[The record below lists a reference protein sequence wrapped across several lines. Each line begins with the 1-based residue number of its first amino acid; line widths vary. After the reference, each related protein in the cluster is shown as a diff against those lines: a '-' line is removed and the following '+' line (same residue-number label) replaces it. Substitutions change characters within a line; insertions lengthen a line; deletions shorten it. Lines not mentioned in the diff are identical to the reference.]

1 MPRRSNIA
9 ESDAP
14 AAHRADK
21 RDAAKSEGQAGMP
34 APQAHRADKRRS
46 KLATGQA
53 GMPAPQSPPDPR
65 EHGWLR
71 IRGARHNNLK
81 NVTVDIPLSRFV
93 CVTGVSGSG
102 KSSLIN
108 DILGPVLGQRLNGE
122 SASEIGTHD
131 GIDGIEQLD
140 KAIVIDQSPIGRTP
154 RSNPATYIKLF
165 DEIRKLYHQLPD
177 SQVRG
182 YLPGRFS
189 FNVPTDSGGG
199 RCEACEGNGATRIE
213 MDFLADVWVTCPVC
227 NGKRFNFET
236 LQVHFKGK
244 SIFDVLDMDVQQA
257 LTHFEAIPKVRTM
270 LQTLHDVGLDY
281 VKLGQS
287 STTLSGGEAQRIKLA
302 RELVR
307 QSTGQTLYLLDE
319 PTTGLHFE
327 DIRRLLAVL
336 HGFVDAGNTVVC
348 IEHNLDVIKTADW
361 IIDMGPE
368 GGAGGG
374 RVVAV
379 GTPEDIAR
387 VEASHTGQA
396 LREVLPANGEYR
408 IANSEKKQKKA
419 NLSNPQSVILNSQ
432 LKDSIVVVG
441 AKEHNLKDLTVNIP
455 RGAMTVCSG
464 VSGSGKT
471 SFAIDTVYT
480 EGQRRYVESLSSY
493 ARQFLGQL
501 AKPKV
506 DHVYGLSPAIAIE
519 QKTASKSPRS
529 TVGTITEIYDYMRV
543 LWARVGQPYC
553 PKCDIPIGTQTS
565 DEIVAKLMGLPEGSR
580 VMLAAPIERGP
591 AESWDAVLIRCK
603 AGGYA
608 RVRIDGKVHELGE
621 ELNIDARRQH
631 AVELVVDRVVI
642 KAAGRGRTAE
652 SVEHS
657 LAVGKGVMTAVVTT
671 ADEGAAAEQTIR
683 FSQHLACS
691 KCATSYESL
700 SPHHF
705 SFNAR
710 LGWCPACEG
719 LGIQRGTSPDTVL
732 VRPHMSILNGAVA
745 GWEHARE
752 EPLLKAMLV
761 ALAGAIGFDA
771 NAPVSTLTPS
781 HRRSLLFGLGERWI
795 AVESKAAPGMRFQ
808 WKGFFPAIDEAV
820 KMSWQYRGRMEDIV
834 AEVDCQTCGGGRIRA
849 DAAAVRVSGKAL
861 VDVCSMPLDGALGF
875 FRSLKLDTRNKK
887 IAADLLREVTSR
899 LEFLNEVGLE
909 YLTLNRSAPTLSGG
923 EAQRIRLASQ
933 IGSGLTG
940 VLYVL
945 DEPTIGLHPRDNHRL
960 ITALHR
966 LRDLGNTLL
975 MVEHDRE
982 VIAASDHVIDFGPGA
997 GSFGGH
1003 IVGAD
1008 APAKLKRHEQSLT
1021 GKYLS
1026 GEAAIPVPTNRRA
1039 VEWGDAVPKDADC
1052 EPPALIIRDA
1062 RQHNLK
1068 GIDVAIPLGRF
1079 VCVTGVSGSGKSSL
1093 ITDILRPALE
1103 VRIHRARATIGL
1115 HGRIDGV
1122 DHVDKIISVDQQPIG
1137 NSPLSNPATY
1147 TGVFDLM
1154 REHFAKL
1161 PDAKVRGFTA
1171 NRFSFNRPG
1180 GRCEACEGQG
1190 QVCHEMHFL
1199 PDVWTTCETCNGAR
1213 YNAETLLALFKGK
1226 SIADVLNM
1234 SAAEAIELFTAAPKI
1249 RKLLQTLIDVGLGY
1263 LPLGQSAATLSGGE
1277 AQRVKLAAELA
1288 RPNTGRTLYVLDEPT
1303 TGLHF
1308 DDLRKLLDVLHRLV
1322 DLGNTVVCIEHNL
1335 DVIKTADWIID
1346 MGPEAGA
1353 GGGTVVAA
1361 GTPEQVANSEYRI
1374 ANSETRNKKKA
1385 AKSGSKNNSLF
1396 AIRYSPFVS
1405 YTGSILAGVL
1415 AAGPQAER
1423 PRFDPKAAAA
1433 AALKEEKDRAA
1444 AAKTEANVKMP
1455 WERDGK
1461 RWHTSDRVS
1470 REGHK
1475 IEWEGKALSFIVD
1488 TIEKIGGD
1496 KLLPTDWN
1504 DRSRVEIKARAPEG
1518 IAQADIS
1525 WFCHILTGAQWLLDV
1540 SIRAPRKL
1548 FSESGLQKKL
1558 GLKTLDQRD
1567 DIHSYGSCQ
1576 RVRLRQAN
1584 ADYDQIRIQVHD
1596 LAEINTPA
1604 FKSFLNSATTLFL
1617 KHVAKLA
1624 KNAEQVAPWKGDG
1637 KAWHLSQQSI
1647 RNKTELKWKPTTLL
1661 EMIGRMTKCLP
1672 GMRVDWSKKV
1682 TLALFD
1688 SGDRRIGTIV
1698 TNHGEGLLVQ
1708 IAVPPGRFTPTQI
1721 ERLGIEQEV
1730 ISADYGSFVQFRV
1743 QTIDQVDTATLALVM
1758 KATAELAKAT

>member
-1 MPRRSNIA
+1 MAKRSATA
-9 ESDAP
+9 ESATP

-21 RDAAKSEGQAGMP
+21 R
-34 APQAHRADKRRS
+34 RS
-46 KLATGQA
+46 RLGKEQA
-53 GMPAPQSPPDPR
+53 GMPAPQSPPEPR
-65 EHGWLR
+65 DHGWLR

-81 NVTVDIPLSRFV
+81 NVTVDLPLSRFI

-108 DILGPVLGQRLNGE
+108 DILGPVLGKALNGE
-122 SASEIGTHD
+122 MPSEIGAHD

-165 DEIRKLYHQLPD
+165 DEIRRLYHQLPD

-182 YLPGRFS
+182 YQPGRFS

-213 MDFLADVWVTCPVC
+213 MDFLADVWVACPVC
-227 NGKRFNFET
+227 NGHRFNFET

-257 LTHFEAIPKVRTM
+257 LTHFDAIPKVRTM

-281 VKLGQS
+281 IKLGQS

-307 QSTGQTLYLLDE
+307 QSTGRTLYLLDE

-327 DIRRLLAVL
+327 DIRRLLVVL

-361 IIDMGPE
+361 VIDMGPE

-374 RVVAV
+374 LVVKV
-379 GTPEDIAR
+379 GTPEMIAR
-387 VEASHTGQA
+387 CEESHTGQA
-396 LREVLPANGEYR
+396 LREVLPANGELL
-408 IANSEKKQKKA
+408 IANGEKKGKKKTSI
-419 NLSNPQSVILNSQ
+419 LKSNDPNSQFAISNSQ
-432 LKDSIVVVG
+432 LRDSIVVVG
-441 AKEHNLKDLTVNIP
+441 AREHNLKDLTVNIP

-529 TVGTITEIYDYMRV
+529 TVGTITEIYDYLRV

-553 PKCDIPIGTQTS
+553 PRCDIPIGTQTS
-565 DEIVAKLMGLPEGSR
+565 DEIVARLMALPEGTR
-580 VMLAAPIERGP
+580 VMLAAPIERGA

-608 RVRIDGKVHELGE
+608 RVRIDGVVHELSE
-621 ELNIDARRQH
+621 DLTIDARRQH
-631 AVELVVDRVVI
+631 VVELLVDRVII
-642 KAAGRGRTAE
+642 KAAGRGRIAE

-657 LAVGKGVMTAVVTT
+657 LAVGKGVMTAIV
-671 ADEGAAAEQTIR
+671 AGLDETEGDGAKAATLRERGAPEGGQVIR
-683 FSQHLACS
+683 FSQHLACA
-691 KCATSYESL
+691 KCTTSYESL

-719 LGIQRGTSPDTVL
+719 LGMQRGTSPDTVL
-732 VRPHMSILNGAVA
+732 VRPHLSILNGAVA
-745 GWEHARE
+745 GWGHARS
-752 EPLLKAMLV
+752 EPMLKAMLV

-771 NAPVSTLTPS
+771 NAPVSALSHS

-795 AVESKAAPGMRFQ
+795 AVESREAPGMRFQ

-820 KMSWQYRGRMEDIV
+820 KMSWQYRGRLENLV
-834 AEVDCQTCGGGRIRA
+834 ADVDCQTCGGGRIRS
-849 DAAAVRVSGKAL
+849 DAAAVRVNNKTL
-861 VDVCSMPLDGALGF
+861 VDVGAMPLGATLAF
-875 FRSLKLDTRNKK
+875 FRTLKFDARNRK
-887 IAADLLREVTSR
+887 IAADLLREITSR
-899 LEFLNEVGLE
+899 LEFLNEVGLD
-909 YLTLNRSAPTLSGG
+909 YLTLNRAAPTLSGG

-945 DEPTIGLHPRDNHRL
+945 DEPTIGLHPRDNQRL
-960 ITALHR
+960 IAALHR

-1008 APAKLKRHEQSLT
+1008 APAKLSRHADSLT
-1021 GKYLS
+1021 GRYLS
-1026 GEAAIPVPTNRRA
+1026 GDAAIAVPTNRRD
-1039 VEWGDAVPKDADC
+1039 VPWGQAVPGAEA

-1093 ITDILRPALE
+1093 ITDILQPALE
-1103 VRIHRARATIGL
+1103 VRLHRARANIGL
-1115 HGRIDGV
+1115 HERIDGV
-1122 DHVDKIISVDQQPIG
+1122 QHVDKIISVDQQPIG

-1147 TGVFDLM
+1147 CGIFDLV

-1161 PDAKVRGFTA
+1161 PDSKVRGFTA

-1213 YNAETLLALFKGK
+1213 YNAETLTALFKGK
-1226 SIADVLNM
+1226 SIADVLNQ
-1234 SAAEAIELFTAAPKI
+1234 SASEAIELFSATPKI

-1346 MGPEAGA
+1346 MGPEAGE
-1353 GGGTVVAA
+1353 GGGRVVAA
-1361 GTPEQVANSEYRI
+1361 GPPENVANGELLI
-1374 ANSETRNKKKA
+1374 TNGEKKGKKKP
-1385 AKSGSKNNSLF
+1385 AKPSIKGDSKF
-1396 AIRYSPFVS
+1396 AISS
-1405 YTGSILAGVL
+1405 SQLTSHTGRILAQVL
-1415 AAGPQAER
+1415 STGPHDER

-1433 AALKEEKDRAA
+1433 AALKEDKARVAVVQ
-1444 AAKTEANVKMP
+1444 TESNVKMP

-1461 RWHTSDRVS
+1461 RWHTTDRVS
-1470 REGHK
+1470 REGYK
-1475 IEWEGKALSFIVD
+1475 IEWEGKALSFIVEN
-1488 TIEKIGGD
+1488 IERLGGD
-1496 KLLPTDWN
+1496 KFLPTDWN
-1504 DRSRVEIKARAPEG
+1504 DRSRVEIKGTAPEG
-1518 IAQADIS
+1518 LAKGDIT

-1540 SIRAPRKL
+1540 SLRVPRGT
-1548 FSESGLQKKL
+1548 FSESALQKKL
-1558 GLKTLDQRD
+1558 AIKPLDKRD
-1567 DIHSYGSCQ
+1567 DIHAYGSFE
-1576 RVRLRQAN
+1576 RVRIRRAS
-1584 ADYDQIRIQVHD
+1584 DDCDQIRIQVFD

-1604 FKSFLNSATTLFL
+1604 FKAFLSEAVKAYL
-1617 KHVAKLA
+1617 KHVAKLGEDA
-1624 KNAEQVAPWKGDG
+1624 DSAAPWKADG
-1637 KAWHLSQQSI
+1637 KAWHLSQKSI
-1647 RNKTELKWKPTTLL
+1647 HLKHAILWKPTTLVEL
-1661 EMIGRMTKCLP
+1661 IGRMTKCLP
-1672 GMRVDWSKKV
+1672 GLRVDWSKKV
-1682 TLALFD
+1682 TLGLYSAR
-1688 SGDRRIGTIV
+1688 GDRIGTIV
-1698 TNHGEGLLVQ
+1698 TNHGDALLVQ
-1708 IAVPPGRFTPTQI
+1708 ITVPPGRMTPTQI
-1721 ERLGIEQEV
+1721 EGLGGRQDILTHERACMVEFTCKS
-1730 ISADYGSFVQFRV
+1730 ISE
-1743 QTIDQVDTATLALVM
+1743 VDTATLGAVLRAAVET
-1758 KATAELAKAT
+1758 K